1 MWISLAIGQ
10 HFFVW
15 LNPSCEKGLSAGSI
29 FQRPLC
35 LRFKYEY
42 HLRKTFGK
50 QCSVDCFYR
59 LLELSALKDEI
70 YQRNKTPIYF
80 SIWFV
85 QCVMKQCT
93 TNMIEATWSELK
105 LFFFPFLFIYVATL
119 VFLSCSGPPLWWVT
133 HWGRP
138 ISETR
143 LMVTEKILFQSL
155 FTHTN
160 THIGND

>member
-1 MWISLAIGQ
+1 MWICLAIGQ
-10 HFFVW
+10 HAFVW

-85 QCVMKQCT
+85 RCAMCDVRCAMCDETVHNKCDRSD
-93 TNMIEATWSELK
+93 MIRTK
-105 LFFFPFLFIYVATL
+105 TVFFFHFFSFMLLNCVSLMQWTPTL
-119 VFLSCSGPPLWWVT
+119 VS
-133 HWGRP
+133 
-138 ISETR
+138 
-143 LMVTEKILFQSL
+143 
-155 FTHTN
+155 HTFALRVYN
-160 THIGND
+160 KWN